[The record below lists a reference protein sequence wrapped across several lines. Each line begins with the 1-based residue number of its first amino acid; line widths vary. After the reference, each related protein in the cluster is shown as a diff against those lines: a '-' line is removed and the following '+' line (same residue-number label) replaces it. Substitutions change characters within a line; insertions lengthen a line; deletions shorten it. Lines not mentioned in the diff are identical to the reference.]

1 MQLICVSRG
10 SYSSGQAFAESL
22 ARKLGCAC
30 IGREEMLERATIAG
44 IAAGK
49 LEMACVNP
57 RGLNERMMLEREHY
71 QSFVTSAL
79 AEMALSGPLV
89 YHGLTGHLLF
99 KGIPHVLRLRVVTDM
114 ETRIKSVTNRLGL
127 DRAKARK
134 YIDEL
139 EEDRRKWVRTFYNI
153 DWEQSRSY
161 DFLINVEHANVENV
175 ASAFCAVAQLP
186 EFHETPAARV
196 ALENLLLASRC
207 RVALAEDDRTY
218 YASFQVQ
225 ADRGNVSISYQ
236 PRHLKVAES
245 IVPVV
250 EKVPGAHHIFATM
263 AASRILWIQEHFTPT
278 GETFQHVV
286 EVAKKWGAA
295 VELLRL
301 EPAETSSVI
310 EQATAGQDSAG
321 ATPAAARGTG
331 GIEDDVPVD
340 PQASQLR
347 EGGVEETFNELVK
360 LGKAGGRMVV
370 QGSVNNL
377 SNAIDRSISYS
388 LVVIGEVFLDKG
400 KSARTRLSRE
410 LTSTLQERLR
420 GVSVVQAEDMQE
432 RFLFGAAQLV
442 TMLLCTAV
450 TALIYVAVFTHQ
462 RVVLDFLTRPEMA
475 WRITAS
481 ASVVLFIPIVAYFSG
496 KAVHYLL
503 KLIKME

>member
-10 SYSSGQAFAESL
+10 SYSCGKAFAESL

-30 IGREEMLERATIAG
+30 IGREELLEKATVDG

-49 LEMACVNP
+49 LEMACINP

-71 QSFVTSAL
+71 QAFVTSAL

-99 KGIPHVLRLRVVTDM
+99 KGIPHVLRLRVVADM
-114 ETRIKSVTNRLGL
+114 ETRIKSVTDRLGL
-127 DRAKARK
+127 DRAKAKK

-139 EEDRRKWVRTFYNI
+139 EEDRRRWVRTFYNI

-175 ASAFCAVAQLP
+175 ASAFCTVAQLP
-186 EFHETPAARV
+186 EFRETPAAR
-196 ALENLLLASRC
+196 AAMENLLLASRC

-218 YASFQVQ
+218 YAGFQVQ
-225 ADRGNVSISYQ
+225 AERGNVSVSYL
-236 PRHLKVAES
+236 PRHLKVADS
-245 IVPVV
+245 ITAVV
-250 EKVPGAHHIFATM
+250 EKIPGVRQIFATM
-263 AASRILWIQEHFTPT
+263 AASRILWIQEHFTPRD
-278 GETFQHVV
+278 ETFQHVI

-301 EPAETSSVI
+301 QPAETSCIV
-310 EQATAGQDSAG
+310 EQATADPGVA
-321 ATPAAARGTG
+321 APAATRGTG
-331 GIEDDVPVD
+331 GIEDDVPADV
-340 PQASQLR
+340 QSSQLG
-347 EGGVEETFNELVK
+347 EEGVEETFNELVK
-360 LGKAGGRMVV
+360 LGKAGGRRVV
-370 QGSVNNL
+370 QGTVNNL
-377 SNAIDRSISYS
+377 LGAIDRSISYS

-410 LTSTLQERLR
+410 LASTLQERLR
-420 GVSVVQAEDMQE
+420 GVTVVQAEEMQE
-432 RFLFGAAQLV
+432 RFLFGAGQLV
-442 TMLLCTAV
+442 TMLLCAAV
-450 TALIYVAVFTHQ
+450 TALIYAAVFTHQ
-462 RVVLDFLTRPEMA
+462 RAVLDFLTRPEMM
-475 WRITAS
+475 WRLTAS

>member
-10 SYSSGQAFAESL
+10 SYSCGKAFAESL

-30 IGREEMLERATIAG
+30 IGREELLERATVAG

-71 QSFVTSAL
+71 QAFVTSAL

-99 KGIPHVLRLRVVTDM
+99 KGVPHVLRLRVVADM
-114 ETRIKSVTNRLGL
+114 ETRIKSVTDRLGL
-127 DRAKARK
+127 DRAKAKK

-139 EEDRRKWVRTFYNI
+139 EEDRRRWVRTFYNI

-186 EFHETPAARV
+186 EFRETPAAR
-196 ALENLLLASRC
+196 AAMENLLLASRC

-218 YASFQVQ
+218 YAGFQVQ
-225 ADRGNVSISYQ
+225 AERGNVSVSYL
-236 PRHLKVAES
+236 PRHLKVADS
-245 IVPVV
+245 IAAVV
-250 EKVPGAHHIFATM
+250 EKVPGVRQIFATM

-278 GETFQHVV
+278 GDTFQHVI

-301 EPAETSSVI
+301 QPAETSCIV
-310 EQATAGQDSAG
+310 EQASADRG
-321 ATPAAARGTG
+321 VSAPAATRGTG
-331 GIEDDVPVD
+331 GIEDDVPTD
-340 PQASQLR
+340 MQSSQLG

-360 LGKAGGRMVV
+360 LGKAGGRRVV
-370 QGSVNNL
+370 QGTVNNL
-377 SNAIDRSISYS
+377 LGAIDRSISYS

-400 KSARTRLSRE
+400 KAARTRLSRE
-410 LTSTLQERLR
+410 LATTLQERLR
-420 GVSVVQAEDMQE
+420 GVTVVQAEEMQE
-432 RFLFGAAQLV
+432 RFLFGAGQLV
-442 TMLLCTAV
+442 TMLLCAAV
-450 TALIYVAVFTHQ
+450 TALIYAAVFTHQ
-462 RVVLDFLTRPEMA
+462 RVVLDFLTRPEMM
-475 WRITAS
+475 WRLTAS
-481 ASVVLFIPIVAYFSG
+481 ASVALFIPMVAYFSG

>member
-1 MQLICVSRG
+1 M
-10 SYSSGQAFAESL
+10 
-22 ARKLGCAC
+22 
-30 IGREEMLERATIAG
+30 
-44 IAAGK
+44 
-49 LEMACVNP
+49 
-57 RGLNERMMLEREHY
+57 
-71 QSFVTSAL
+71 
-79 AEMALSGPLV
+79 
-89 YHGLTGHLLF
+89 
-99 KGIPHVLRLRVVTDM
+99 RLRVVADM

-127 DRAKARK
+127 DRAKAKK

-225 ADRGNVSISYQ
+225 ADRGSVSVSYL

-245 IVPVV
+245 ITPVL
-250 EKVPGAHHIFATM
+250 EKVPGAHQIFATM

-301 EPAETSSVI
+301 EPAETPLVV
-310 EQATAGQDSAG
+310 EQATAAQVG
-321 ATPAAARGTG
+321 AAPAATRGTG
-331 GIEDDVPVD
+331 GIEDDVPTD
-340 PQASQLR
+340 TQSSRLR

-377 SNAIDRSISYS
+377 SSAIDRSISYS

-400 KSARTRLSRE
+400 KAARTRMSRE
-410 LTSTLQERLR
+410 LTTTLQERLR
-420 GVSVVQAEDMQE
+420 GVSVVQAEEMQE
-432 RFLFGAAQLV
+432 RYLFGARQLV
-442 TMLLCTAV
+442 TMLLCAALTAV
-450 TALIYVAVFTHQ
+450 IYAVVFTHQ
-462 RVVLDFLTRPEMA
+462 RAVLDFLTRPEMV
-475 WRITAS
+475 WRLTAC
-481 ASVVLFIPIVAYFSG
+481 ASVALFVPLVAYFFG
-496 KAVHYLL
+496 ETVHSLL